1 MPEKKDEP
9 SHKDLTQQRVEGF
22 QYIYAN
28 SIVFE
33 PSAWDLKVIF
43 GQLDQSVDPAA
54 TKQTVSVTIS
64 WQQAKLALFWLKV
77 QVQAMEDQLKTKIP
91 IREDIHPAELPAL
104 TAEQKKT
111 PEARKFHDW
120 YAKARKEFLDSLK

>member
-1 MPEKKDEP
+1 MPEKKQEP
-9 SHKDLTQQRVEGF
+9 SQKDLTQQRVEGF
-22 QYIYAN
+22 QSIYAN
-28 SIVFE
+28 SVVFE
-33 PSAWDLKVIF
+33 PSAWDLKLIF

-54 TKQTVSVTIS
+54 TRQTVSVTIS

-91 IREDIHPAELPAL
+91 IREDIQPAPLPAM
-104 TAEQKKT
+104 TAEQKKN
-111 PEARKFHDW
+111 PEARKFYDW